1 MKFREFGTLKDEN
14 LEKRKVIKM
23 AKLILKTSTLYN
35 LNDGENLDLGKLK
48 FNIAQFKIPQ
58 EMVVSKQGVNIKI
71 EKEKNL
77 NGEFVETGKYTL
89 NFKVYDRSFI
99 ELVIQNG
106 STEIGNPITIVIEG
120 QENIPNLDRF
130 EEDEFIPI
138 SFNKL
143 EIKPKK
149 VLKKTFLG
157 AGKGSADTWQYAD
170 IKIVAESYIIGEENG
185 AKAK

>member
-1 MKFREFGTLKDEN
+1 
-14 LEKRKVIKM
+14 M

-48 FNIAQFKIPQ
+48 FDIAQFKIPQ
-58 EMVVSKQGVNIKI
+58 EMVVSKEGVNIKI

-130 EEDEFIPI
+130 QEDEFIPI

-157 AGKGSADTWQYAD
+157 AGKGNADTWQYAD